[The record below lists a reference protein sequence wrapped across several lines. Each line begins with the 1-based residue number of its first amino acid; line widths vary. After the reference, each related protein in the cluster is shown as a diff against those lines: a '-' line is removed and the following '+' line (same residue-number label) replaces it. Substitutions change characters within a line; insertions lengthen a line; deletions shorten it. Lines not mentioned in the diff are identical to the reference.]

1 MDTRLILRTA
11 TEFAD
16 YLALAEHPDRFDAL
30 QREYAFDYVILPIGY
45 PDRYVNLVAHLYS
58 GKDWK
63 LIFTD
68 GTETLFAKRLPG
80 DAGGLGLGSPGHAGA
95 PQGAL
100 GCTLGRGEH

>member
-80 DAGGLGLGSPGHAGA
+80 DAGGWDLGFRPTSAGIA
-95 PQGAL
+95 ISLDRPF
-100 GCTLGRGEH
+100 